1 MLKTSKQN
9 AGNMAGCCP
18 SVLLCRK
25 KVEHIMDQENRQL
38 QLDPV
43 TGLPNRF
50 ELVKALE
57 EFLQATGGE
66 MDGAIM
72 AIGLDNF
79 QLVNEICGPR
89 IGDEAL
95 RQIAEN
101 ITNVLPYDIQLYKL
115 SGDQFCI
122 FWPESMPDEMEIV
135 FASLQLSLRDI
146 AAIEDKV
153 YCTTTAGVAFYPRD
167 GKDPD
172 VLLMHAQ
179 AAKTIA
185 RQEGGGDRICFF
197 NQEVYARWRY
207 NVMMQGLMKN
217 SIARGCEDFFL
228 YFQPQVR
235 ASDQRLYGAE
245 ALLRWQN
252 AEGEI
257 LPPLEFIP
265 VLEKTRL
272 IIPAGHWIIEQA
284 VKTCKKWQKY
294 IPDFQMSINISLY
307 QLEEQM
313 LYPFVADCL
322 QRYEMDP
329 QYIIFELTE
338 GQNVT
343 DWEYVNSQ
351 FASFRKLGI
360 KIAMDDFGSGYAT
373 LNFLRLFDCD
383 LIKLDRFV
391 IEDLLACDFNK
402 NLVKY
407 AIKLCHALNMEVCV
421 EGVEEEDVYH
431 FLRDECEAD
440 AIQGFYFGRPEPED
454 VFEKRFDK
462 G

>member
-1 MLKTSKQN
+1 
-9 AGNMAGCCP
+9 
-18 SVLLCRK
+18 
-25 KVEHIMDQENRQL
+25 MDQESREL

-43 TGLPNRF
+43 TGLPNRM
-50 ELVKALE
+50 ELVAALDAE
-57 EFLQATGGE
+57 LQVPAEGVN
-66 MDGAIM
+66 GAVM
-72 AIGLDNF
+72 VIGLDNF
-79 QLVNEICGPR
+79 QLINELCGPR
-89 IGDEAL
+89 VGDEAL

-101 ITNVLPYDIQLYKL
+101 ISNVLPYDIQLYKMD
-115 SGDQFCI
+115 GDQFCI

-146 AAIEDKV
+146 AAIEDKI

-167 GKDPD
+167 GSDSD
-172 VLLMHAQ
+172 TLLKHAQ
-179 AAKTIA
+179 AAKTIG

-197 NQEVYARWRY
+197 SQESYDRWCY
-207 NVMMQGLMKN
+207 EVLMQGLMKN
-217 SIARGCEDFFL
+217 SIARGCEDFLL

-235 ASDQRLYGAE
+235 AKDGSLYGAE
-245 ALLRWQN
+245 ALLRWRT

-284 VKTCKKWQKY
+284 VKTCKKWQEYMPK
-294 IPDFQMSINISLY
+294 FQMSINISLY

-322 QRYEMDP
+322 QRHEVDP
-329 QYIIFELTE
+329 GTIVFELTE

-343 DWEYVNSQ
+343 NWDFVNSQ
-351 FASFRKLGI
+351 FAAFRDLGI

-373 LNFLRLFDCD
+373 LDFLRLFKCD
-383 LIKLDRFV
+383 LIKLDRAV
-391 IEDLLACDFNK
+391 IEGLLSSDFNK

-407 AIKLCHALNMEVCV
+407 AIKLCHAIDMEICV

-431 FLRDECEAD
+431 YLRDECGAD

-454 VFEKRFDK
+454 VFVKRF
-462 G
+462 GV

>member
-1 MLKTSKQN
+1 
-9 AGNMAGCCP
+9 
-18 SVLLCRK
+18 
-25 KVEHIMDQENRQL
+25 MDQENRQL

-153 YCTTTAGVAFYPRD
+153 YCTATAGVAFYPRD

-252 AEGEI
+252 ADGEI

-329 QYIIFELTE
+329 Q
-338 GQNVT
+338 
-343 DWEYVNSQ
+343 
-351 FASFRKLGI
+351 
-360 KIAMDDFGSGYAT
+360 
-373 LNFLRLFDCD
+373 
-383 LIKLDRFV
+383 
-391 IEDLLACDFNK
+391 
-402 NLVKY
+402 
-407 AIKLCHALNMEVCV
+407 
-421 EGVEEEDVYH
+421 
-431 FLRDECEAD
+431 
-440 AIQGFYFGRPEPED
+440 
-454 VFEKRFDK
+454 
-462 G
+462 